1 MIAVLTRG
9 PSTNEGTFGSLAFGE
24 QVVNTV
30 ELPWRDNVRQISCI
44 PPGTYECAIVQSPR
58 FGRVYEV
65 KNVPGRSHVLIHP
78 ANFAG
83 DESLGWTTELQ
94 GCIALGERHGRI
106 KNPSGKMQRAVL
118 VSRPAVAKLM
128 SWAAGAPFTLE
139 IKQ

>member
-9 PSTNEGTFGSLAFGE
+9 PSTDEGTFGVLAFGE

-83 DESLGWTTELQ
+83 DAELGWTTELQ
-94 GCIALGERHGRI
+94 GCISPGERRGRI
-106 KNPSGKMQRAVL
+106 KNTSGKMQRAVL

-139 IKQ
+139 VKQ

>member
-9 PSTNEGTFGSLAFGE
+9 PSTDEGTFGVLAFGK

-83 DESLGWTTELQ
+83 DAELGWTTELQ
-94 GCIALGERHGRI
+94 GCIALGERRGRI

-118 VSRPAVAKLM
+118 VSRPAVTKLM

-139 IKQ
+139 VRQ